1 MSVLSVGL
9 STTHSLAK
17 SPTSYIYLLTNQG
30 VQSDVHCS
38 PTPSS
43 NPRQCVPSRFVPNPP
58 SFLNASHPI
67 PSHLTNHSLPLSRVS
82 LLDSSLLTTLSASTP
97 LSPGSL
103 GENITTSNLD
113 LTSLPLHTLLHFG
126 DHDGH
131 AVVRITGTR
140 EPRKRAAEWP
150 TGLRERERG
159 SRKQKVGVMG
169 VVVRDGYVQ
178 PGDVVFVE
186 KGKGGKLGSV

>member
-43 NPRQCVPSRFVPNPP
+43 NPRQ
-58 SFLNASHPI
+58 
-67 PSHLTNHSLPLSRVS
+67 VS

-150 TGLRERERG
+150 AGLKERG
-159 SRKQKVGVMG
+159 GRKQKLGVMG
-169 VVVRDGYVQ
+169 VVVRD
-178 PGDVVFVE
+178 
-186 KGKGGKLGSV
+186 